1 MLAGV
6 FFFLVSAGFGRR
18 RMTHHI
24 LRLWGKGIKG
34 GVCTLVSYSL
44 ALWAMTHAPIAP
56 VAALRESSIIFGVIW
71 AVIFLKERISPLRY
85 VSIAFVALGVIV
97 IKVF

>member
-1 MLAGV
+1 ML
-6 FFFLVSAGFGRR
+6 RQ
-18 RMTHHI
+18 
-24 LRLWGKGIKG
+24 WKKGITG

-56 VAALRESSIIFGVIW
+56 VAALRETSIIFGVIL
-71 AVIFLKERISPLRY
+71 AVIFLKERIGLLRY
-85 VSIAFVALGVIV
+85 VSIIIVSLGVIV